1 MIVKM
6 KKTLEYVLSIIL
18 ALVVI
23 ASLKISLDTSINS
36 NFDTGNS
43 IIYILLFAIL
53 GVSIYKAIQIKEK
66 RLVICTLIISILFSL
81 FEVIGFSIDTT
92 KSLDCIISSKT
103 VFLNSVI
110 KFIGIAT
117 IIYIV
122 ILFLYEKV
130 IPTINQRE
138 DKTNRLFNNKKS
150 NFFILWGIIMLAWL
164 PYFLKYCPAII
175 TPDSLDQ
182 IYQTQ
187 GINVLSNHHPVF
199 HTFIIAIALNIG
211 KLIENYNVGVA
222 IFTVFQML
230 ALSAI
235 FAFTLYT
242 MSKKNINNGIK
253 IGTFIFFAFYPVF
266 GMYSITIWKDI
277 PFAIVM
283 LLFILQLVDLVY
295 NEKEFLNSKKKQI
308 FLIISMILVIMF
320 RNNGIY
326 VVLLTIPF
334 LLWFYRKS
342 IKKLL
347 PITMIPVIF
356 YLLYTGP
363 VFKILNIKKGSVR
376 EALSIPLQQFVRV
389 LKDRGDELTDK
400 QKQSIYNFLPQEN
413 IVDLYNPTL
422 SDPVKACF
430 DDEYFNNNKFEFIIT
445 WAGIVFGYP
454 VEVVEAFL
462 CNNYGYWYPEAS
474 NWVVSRV
481 IMENEL
487 GIKATSMIENKTL
500 DFMDELIDN
509 RDIPVISFIF
519 SIGFMFWID
528 LICVMYMIY
537 KKQYKKLLVFIPI
550 FAVWLTTIASP
561 VFCEY
566 RYVFSMVVTLPII
579 IASVNMK
586 VEEKKED

>member
-1 MIVKM
+1 M
-6 KKTLEYVLSIIL
+6 KKSLEYVISIVL
-18 ALVVI
+18 AFIAI
-23 ASLKISLDTSINS
+23 ASLKITLDTSINV
-36 NFDTGNS
+36 NIDTGNS

-53 GVSIYKAIQIKEK
+53 GVSIYKAMQIKEK
-66 RLVICTLIISILFSL
+66 RLVVCTLIISILFSL
-81 FEVIGFSIDTT
+81 FEVIGFSIDRA
-92 KSLDCIISSKT
+92 KSLDCIISSKE
-103 VFLNSVI
+103 VFFASIV

-117 IIYIV
+117 IIYVV
-122 ILFLYEKV
+122 ILFLYEKAIPV
-130 IPTINQRE
+130 INNKENKKI
-138 DKTNRLFNNKKS
+138 KLFNTNKA

-187 GINVLSNHHPVF
+187 GINVLTNHHPVF
-199 HTFIIAIALNIG
+199 HTFIIGIALNIG
-211 KLIENYNVGVA
+211 KLIGNYNIGVA

-230 ALSAI
+230 TLSAI

-253 IGTFIFFAFYPVF
+253 IGTFIFFAFYPIF

-277 PFAIVM
+277 PFAIAM
-283 LLFILQLVDLVY
+283 LLFILQLVDLIY
-295 NEKEFLNSKKKQI
+295 NEKKFLHSRKKMI
-308 FLIISMILVIMF
+308 FLIISMILVIML

-334 LLWFYRKS
+334 LLWFYRKN

-347 PITMIPVIF
+347 PIAIIPVIF

-363 VFKILNIKKGSVR
+363 VFKIFNIKKGSVR

-389 LKDRGDELTDK
+389 LKDRGGELTDRE
-400 QKQSIYNFLPQEN
+400 KQSIYNFLPEDD
-413 IVDLYNPTL
+413 IVELYDPTL

-430 DDEYFNNNKFEFIIT
+430 DDEYFSNNKFEFITT

-454 VEVVEAFL
+454 VEAVEAFL

-487 GIKATSMIENKTL
+487 GIHTTKMIENKAL
-500 DFMDELIDN
+500 DFMDKLIDN

-528 LICVMYMIY
+528 LICVMYIIY
-537 KKQYKKLLVFIPI
+537 KKEYKKLLIVIPI
-550 FAVWLTTIASP
+550 LAMWLTTIASP

-579 IASVNMK
+579 IASVNMTLK
-586 VEEKKED
+586 ENKED

>member
-1 MIVKM
+1 M
-6 KKTLEYVLSIIL
+6 KKGLEYIVSIVL
-18 ALVVI
+18 ALITI

-43 IIYILLFAIL
+43 IIYILLFAIFC
-53 GVSIYKAIQIKEK
+53 VSIYKTLQVKEK

-130 IPTINQRE
+130 IPAINQKE
-138 DKTNRLFNNKKS
+138 DKTIRLFKNKKS
-150 NFFILWGIIMLAWL
+150 SFFILWGIIMLVWL

-211 KLIENYNVGVA
+211 KLIGNYNVGVA

-230 ALSAI
+230 VLSAI
-235 FAFTLYT
+235 FTFTLYT

-295 NEKEFLNSKKKQI
+295 NETEFLNSKKKQI

-326 VVLLTIPF
+326 VALLTIPF

-430 DDEYFNNNKFEFIIT
+430 DDEYFSNNKFEFITT
-445 WAGIVFGYP
+445 WAGLVFGYP

-462 CNNYGYWYPEAS
+462 CNNYGYWYPEAR

-537 KKQYKKLLVFIPI
+537 KKQYKKLLIFIPI

-586 VEEKKED
+586 VEGNKED

>member
-1 MIVKM
+1 M
-6 KKTLEYVLSIIL
+6 KKGLEYVVSIVL
-18 ALVVI
+18 ALITI

-130 IPTINQRE
+130 IPNINQRE

-175 TPDSLDQ
+175 TLDSLDQ

-211 KLIENYNVGVA
+211 KLIGNYNVGVA
-222 IFTVFQML
+222 IFTIFQML

-430 DDEYFNNNKFEFIIT
+430 DDEYFNNNKFEFITT

>member
-1 MIVKM
+1 M
-6 KKTLEYVLSIIL
+6 KKGLEYVVSIVL
-18 ALVVI
+18 ALITI

-43 IIYILLFAIL
+43 IIYILLFAIF
-53 GVSIYKAIQIKEK
+53 GVSIYKALQVKEK

-103 VFLNSVI
+103 VFLNSLI

-130 IPTINQRE
+130 IPTINQKE
-138 DKTNRLFNNKKS
+138 DKTIRLFNNKKS

-211 KLIENYNVGVA
+211 KLIGNYNVGVA

-230 ALSAI
+230 VLSAI

-253 IGTFIFFAFYPVF
+253 IGTFIFFAFYPIF

-430 DDEYFNNNKFEFIIT
+430 DDEYFSNNKFEFITT
-445 WAGIVFGYP
+445 WAGLVFGYP

-519 SIGFMFWID
+519 SIGFMFWIN

-537 KKQYKKLLVFIPI
+537 KKQYKKLLIFIPI

>member
-1 MIVKM
+1 M
-6 KKTLEYVLSIIL
+6 KKSLEYVASIVL
-18 ALVVI
+18 ALITI
-23 ASLKISLDTSINS
+23 ASLKISLEMNMDV
-36 NFDTGNS
+36 NFSTGNS
-43 IIYILLFAIL
+43 IIYVLLFVIFC
-53 GVSIYKAIQIKEK
+53 VSIYKALQIKEK
-66 RLVICTLIISILFSL
+66 RLVVCTLIISVLFSL
-81 FEVIGFSIDTT
+81 FEVIGFSIDRA
-92 KSLDCIISSKT
+92 KSLDYIISSKAL
-103 VFLNSVI
+103 FLNSIV

-117 IIYIV
+117 IIYVV

-130 IPTINQRE
+130 IPTINKKE
-138 DKTNRLFNNKKS
+138 YKTIKLFNANKS
-150 NFFILWGIIMLAWL
+150 SFFILWGIIMLAWL

-175 TPDSLDQ
+175 TPDSLNQ

-187 GINVLSNHHPVF
+187 GINILTNHHPVF
-199 HTFIIAIALNIG
+199 HTFLIGIALNIG
-211 KLIENYNVGVA
+211 KLIGNYNVGVA

-253 IGTFIFFAFYPVF
+253 IGTFIFFAFYPIF

-295 NEKEFLNSKKKQI
+295 NEKEFLNSKKKII

-334 LLWFYRKS
+334 LLWCYRKS

-347 PITMIPVIF
+347 PIAIIPVIF

-363 VFKILNIKKGSVR
+363 VFKIFNVKKGSVR

-389 LKDRGDELTDK
+389 LKDRGSELTDK
-400 QKQSIYNFLPQEN
+400 QKQSIYNFLPEDD
-413 IVDLYNPTL
+413 IVELYDPTL

-430 DDEYFNNNKFEFIIT
+430 NEEYFNNNKFEFITT
-445 WAGIVFGYP
+445 WLSVVFGYP

-474 NWVVSRV
+474 NWIVSRV

-487 GIKATSMIENKTL
+487 GIKTTSMMENKAL
-500 DFMDELIDN
+500 NFMDELIDN
-509 RDIPVISFIF
+509 RAIPVVSFIF

-528 LICVMYMIY
+528 LICVMYIIY
-537 KKQYKKLLVFIPI
+537 KKEYKKLLIVIPI
-550 FAVWLTTIASP
+550 LAVWLTTIASP

-579 IASVNMK
+579 ISSVNMK
-586 VEEKKED
+586 VQKNEED

>member
-1 MIVKM
+1 M
-6 KKTLEYVLSIIL
+6 KKGLEYVVSIVL
-18 ALVVI
+18 ALITI

-53 GVSIYKAIQIKEK
+53 GVSIYKALQVKEK

-103 VFLNSVI
+103 VFLNSII

-130 IPTINQRE
+130 IPTINQKE
-138 DKTNRLFNNKKS
+138 DKTIRLFNNKKS
-150 NFFILWGIIMLAWL
+150 NFFILWGIIMLVWL

-211 KLIENYNVGVA
+211 KLIGNYNVGVA

-230 ALSAI
+230 VLSAI

-253 IGTFIFFAFYPVF
+253 IGTFIFFAFYPIF

-400 QKQSIYNFLPQEN
+400 QKQSIYNFLPQKN

-430 DDEYFNNNKFEFIIT
+430 DDEYFSNNKFEFITT
-445 WAGIVFGYP
+445 WAGLVFGYP

-519 SIGFMFWID
+519 SIGFMFWIN

-537 KKQYKKLLVFIPI
+537 KKQYKKLLIFIPI

>member
-1 MIVKM
+1 M
-6 KKTLEYVLSIIL
+6 KKGLEYVVSIVL
-18 ALVVI
+18 ALITI

-53 GVSIYKAIQIKEK
+53 GVSIYKALQVKEK

-130 IPTINQRE
+130 IPTINQKE
-138 DKTNRLFNNKKS
+138 DKTIRLFNNKKS
-150 NFFILWGIIMLAWL
+150 SFFILWGIIMLVWL

-211 KLIENYNVGVA
+211 KLIGNYNVGVA

-266 GMYSITIWKDI
+266 GIYSITIWKDI

-430 DDEYFNNNKFEFIIT
+430 DDEYFNNNKFEFITT
-445 WAGIVFGYP
+445 WAGLVFGYP

-537 KKQYKKLLVFIPI
+537 KKQYKKLLIFIPI

-586 VEEKKED
+586 VEGNKED

>member
-1 MIVKM
+1 M
-6 KKTLEYVLSIIL
+6 KKNLEYVISTLL
-18 ALVVI
+18 AFIAI
-23 ASLKISLDTSINS
+23 ASLKITLDTSINA
-36 NFDTGNS
+36 NIDTGNS

-53 GVSIYKAIQIKEK
+53 GVSIYKALQVKEK
-66 RLVICTLIISILFSL
+66 RLVICTLIISILFSA
-81 FEVIGFSIDTT
+81 FEVIGFSINRA
-92 KSLDCIISSKT
+92 KSLDCIISSKE
-103 VFLNSVI
+103 VFFASIV

-117 IIYIV
+117 IIYVV
-122 ILFLYEKV
+122 ILFLYEKAIPV
-130 IPTINQRE
+130 INNKENKKI
-138 DKTNRLFNNKKS
+138 KLFNTNKA

-187 GINVLSNHHPVF
+187 GINVLTNHHPVF
-199 HTFIIAIALNIG
+199 HTFIIGIALNIG
-211 KLIENYNVGVA
+211 KLIGNYNVGVA

-230 ALSAI
+230 SLSAI

-253 IGTFIFFAFYPVF
+253 IGTFIFFAFYPIF

-283 LLFILQLVDLVY
+283 LLFILQLVDLIY
-295 NEKEFLNSKKKQI
+295 NEKEFLHSRKKMI
-308 FLIISMILVIMF
+308 FLIISMILVIML

-334 LLWFYRKS
+334 LLWFYRKN

-347 PITMIPVIF
+347 PIAIIPVIF

-363 VFKILNIKKGSVR
+363 VFKIFNIKKGSVR

-389 LKDRGDELTDK
+389 LKDRGSELTNK
-400 QKQSIYNFLPQEN
+400 QKQSIYNFLPEDD
-413 IVDLYNPTL
+413 IVQLYDPTL

-430 DDEYFNNNKFEFIIT
+430 DDEYFNKNKFEFITT

-487 GIKATSMIENKTL
+487 GIKTTSMIENKAL
-500 DFMDELIDN
+500 NFMDELIDN

-528 LICVMYMIY
+528 LICVMYIIY
-537 KKQYKKLLVFIPI
+537 KKEYKKLLIVIPI
-550 FAVWLTTIASP
+550 LAMWLTTIASP

-566 RYVFSMVVTLPII
+566 RYVFSLVVTLPVI
-579 IASVNMK
+579 IASVNMTLK
-586 VEEKKED
+586 ENKED

>member
-1 MIVKM
+1 M
-6 KKTLEYVLSIIL
+6 KKGLEYVVSIVL
-18 ALVVI
+18 ALITI

-36 NFDTGNS
+36 NFDIGNS

-53 GVSIYKAIQIKEK
+53 GVSIYKALQVKEK

-130 IPTINQRE
+130 IPTINQKE
-138 DKTNRLFNNKKS
+138 DKTIRLFNNKKS
-150 NFFILWGIIMLAWL
+150 NFFILWGIIILAWL

-211 KLIENYNVGVA
+211 KLIGNYNVGVA

-253 IGTFIFFAFYPVF
+253 IGTFIFFAFYPIF

-334 LLWFYRKS
+334 LLWLYRKS

-430 DDEYFNNNKFEFIIT
+430 DDEYFSNNKFEFITT

-537 KKQYKKLLVFIPI
+537 KKQYKKLLIFIPI

-566 RYVFSMVVTLPII
+566 RYVFSMVVALPII

>member
-1 MIVKM
+1 M
-6 KKTLEYVLSIIL
+6 KKSLEYVVSIVL
-18 ALVVI
+18 ALITI

-43 IIYILLFAIL
+43 IIYILLFAIFC
-53 GVSIYKAIQIKEK
+53 VSIYKALQVKEK

-103 VFLNSVI
+103 VFLNSII

-211 KLIENYNVGVA
+211 KLIGNYNIGVA

-230 ALSAI
+230 TLSAI
-235 FAFTLYT
+235 FAFILYT

-253 IGTFIFFAFYPVF
+253 IGTFIFFAFYPIF

-283 LLFILQLVDLVY
+283 LLFILQLVDLIY
-295 NEKEFLNSKKKQI
+295 NEKEFLHSRKKMI
-308 FLIISMILVIMF
+308 FLIISMILVIML

-334 LLWFYRKS
+334 LLWFYRKN

-347 PITMIPVIF
+347 PIAIIPVIF

-363 VFKILNIKKGSVR
+363 VFKIFNIKKGSVR

-389 LKDRGDELTDK
+389 LKDRGSELTDK
-400 QKQSIYNFLPQEN
+400 QKQSIYNFLPEDD
-413 IVDLYNPTL
+413 IVELYDPTL

-430 DDEYFNNNKFEFIIT
+430 DDEYFSNNKFEFITT

-487 GIKATSMIENKTL
+487 GIKTTSMIENKTL

-586 VEEKKED
+586 PKENKED

>member
-1 MIVKM
+1 M
-6 KKTLEYVLSIIL
+6 KKGLEYVVSIVL
-18 ALVVI
+18 ALITI

-53 GVSIYKAIQIKEK
+53 DVSIYKALQVKEK

-103 VFLNSVI
+103 VFLNSII

-130 IPTINQRE
+130 IPTINQKE
-138 DKTNRLFNNKKS
+138 DKTIRLFNNKKS
-150 NFFILWGIIMLAWL
+150 NFFILWGIIMLVWL

-211 KLIENYNVGVA
+211 KLIGNYNVGVA

-253 IGTFIFFAFYPVF
+253 IGTFIFFAFYPIF

-430 DDEYFNNNKFEFIIT
+430 DDEYFSNNKFEFITT
-445 WAGIVFGYP
+445 WAGLVFGYP

-519 SIGFMFWID
+519 SIGFMFWIT

-537 KKQYKKLLVFIPI
+537 KKQYKKLLIVIPI

-579 IASVNMK
+579 IASVNMN
-586 VEEKKED
+586 VEGNKED

>member
-1 MIVKM
+1 M
-6 KKTLEYVLSIIL
+6 KKGLEYVVSIVL
-18 ALVVI
+18 ALITI

-53 GVSIYKAIQIKEK
+53 GISIYKAIQIKEK

-130 IPTINQRE
+130 IPNINQRE

-211 KLIENYNVGVA
+211 KLIGNYNVGVA
-222 IFTVFQML
+222 IFTIFQML

-430 DDEYFNNNKFEFIIT
+430 DDEYFNNNKFEFITT

>member
-1 MIVKM
+1 M
-6 KKTLEYVLSIIL
+6 KKGLEYVVSIVL
-18 ALVVI
+18 ALITI

-53 GVSIYKAIQIKEK
+53 GISIYKAIQIKEK

-130 IPTINQRE
+130 IPNINQRE

-211 KLIENYNVGVA
+211 KLIGNYNVGVA
-222 IFTVFQML
+222 IFTIFQML

-430 DDEYFNNNKFEFIIT
+430 DDEYFNNIKFEFITT

>member
-1 MIVKM
+1 M
-6 KKTLEYVLSIIL
+6 KKGLEYVVSIVL
-18 ALVVI
+18 ALITI

-130 IPTINQRE
+130 IPNINQRE

-211 KLIENYNVGVA
+211 KLIGNYNVGVA
-222 IFTVFQML
+222 IFTIFQML

-430 DDEYFNNNKFEFIIT
+430 DDEYFNNNKFEFITT

>member
-1 MIVKM
+1 M
-6 KKTLEYVLSIIL
+6 KKSLEYVLSIIL

-23 ASLKISLDTSINS
+23 ASLKISLDISINA

-43 IIYILLFAIL
+43 IIYVLLFAIFS
-53 GVSIYKAIQIKEK
+53 VSIYKALQVKEK
-66 RLVICTLIISILFSL
+66 RLVICTLIVSILFSL
-81 FEVIGFSIDTT
+81 FEVIGFSIDIT

-103 VFLNSVI
+103 AFLNSII
-110 KFIGIAT
+110 KFIGIGT
-117 IIYIV
+117 IIYVV
-122 ILFLYEKV
+122 ILFLYEKA
-130 IPTINQRE
+130 IPIINKKE
-138 DKTNRLFNNKKS
+138 DKTIKLFNTNKP
-150 NFFILWGIIMLAWL
+150 NFFILWGIIILAWL

-187 GINVLSNHHPVF
+187 GINILSNHHPVF
-199 HTFIIAIALNIG
+199 HTFIIGIGLNIG
-211 KLIENYNVGVA
+211 KLIGNYNVGVA
-222 IFTVFQML
+222 IFTIFQML

-235 FAFTLYT
+235 FAFTIYT

-253 IGTFIFFAFYPVF
+253 IGTFIFFAFYPIF

-277 PFAIVM
+277 PFALVM
-283 LLFILQLVDLVY
+283 LLFILQLVDLIY
-295 NEKEFLNSKKKQI
+295 NEKEFLNSKKKKI
-308 FLIISMILVIMF
+308 FLVITMILVIMF

-334 LLWFYRKS
+334 LLWFYRKNF
-342 IKKLL
+342 KKIL
-347 PITMIPVIF
+347 IISVIPVIF

-363 VFKILNIKKGSVR
+363 VFKILNIKKGSIR

-389 LKDRGDELTDK
+389 LKDRGNELTDK
-400 QKQSIYNFLPQEN
+400 QKQSIYNFLPEEN

-430 DDEYFNNNKFEFIIT
+430 DDEYFNKNKFEFITT
-445 WAGIVFGYP
+445 WASIVFGYP

-487 GIKATSMIENKTL
+487 GIHTTKMIENKAL

-509 RDIPVISFIF
+509 RDIPVVSFIF

-528 LICVMYMIY
+528 LICVMYIIY
-537 KKQYKKLLVFIPI
+537 KKEYKKLLIVIPI

-586 VEEKKED
+586 LKENKED

>member
-1 MIVKM
+1 M

-23 ASLKISLDTSINS
+23 ASLKISLDISINA

-43 IIYILLFAIL
+43 IIYVLLFVIFS
-53 GVSIYKAIQIKEK
+53 VSIYKALQVKEK
-66 RLVICTLIISILFSL
+66 RLVICTLIVSILFSL

-103 VFLNSVI
+103 VFLNSII
-110 KFIGIAT
+110 KFIGIGT
-117 IIYIV
+117 IIYVV
-122 ILFLYEKV
+122 ILFLYEKA
-130 IPTINQRE
+130 IPIINKRE
-138 DKTNRLFNNKKS
+138 DKTIKLFNANKA

-187 GINVLSNHHPVF
+187 GINVLTNHHPVF
-199 HTFIIAIALNIG
+199 HTFIIGIGLNIG
-211 KLIENYNVGVA
+211 KLIGNYNVGVA
-222 IFTVFQML
+222 IFTVSQML
-230 ALSAI
+230 TLSAI
-235 FAFTLYT
+235 FAFTIYA

-253 IGTFIFFAFYPVF
+253 IGTFIFFAFYPIF

-283 LLFILQLVDLVY
+283 LLFILQLVDLIY
-295 NEKEFLNSKKKQI
+295 NEKEFLNSKKKKI
-308 FLIISMILVIMF
+308 YLIISMILVIMF

-334 LLWFYRKS
+334 LLWFYRKNF
-342 IKKLL
+342 KKIL
-347 PITMIPVIF
+347 IISVIPVIF

-363 VFKILNIKKGSVR
+363 VFKIFNIKKGSVR

-389 LKDRGDELTDK
+389 LKDRGSELTDK
-400 QKQSIYNFLPQEN
+400 QKQSIYNFLPEDD
-413 IVDLYNPTL
+413 IVELYDPTL

-430 DDEYFNNNKFEFIIT
+430 DDEYFNKNKFEFITT

-487 GIKATSMIENKTL
+487 GIKTTSMIENKAL
-500 DFMDELIDN
+500 NFMDELIDN

-528 LICVMYMIY
+528 LICVMYIIY
-537 KKQYKKLLVFIPI
+537 KKEYKKLLIVIPI

-566 RYVFSMVVTLPII
+566 RYVFSLVVTLPVI
-579 IASVNMK
+579 IASVNMTLK
-586 VEEKKED
+586 ENKED

>member
-1 MIVKM
+1 M
-6 KKTLEYVLSIIL
+6 KKGLEYVVSIVL
-18 ALVVI
+18 ALITI

-36 NFDTGNS
+36 NFDIGNS

-130 IPTINQRE
+130 IPAINQKE
-138 DKTNRLFNNKKS
+138 DKTIRLFNNKKS
-150 NFFILWGIIMLAWL
+150 NFFILWGIIMLVWL

-211 KLIENYNVGVA
+211 KLIGNYNVGVA

-430 DDEYFNNNKFEFIIT
+430 DDEYFSNNKFEFITT
-445 WAGIVFGYP
+445 WAGLVFGYP

-462 CNNYGYWYPEAS
+462 CNNYGYWYPEAR

-487 GIKATSMIENKTL
+487 GIEATSMIENKTL

-528 LICVMYMIY
+528 LICVIYMIY
-537 KKQYKKLLVFIPI
+537 KKQYKKLLIFIPI

-586 VEEKKED
+586 VEGNKED